1 MKKMN
6 CFRASATI
14 ALLMVAG
21 LSAFAQYVGPTATYD
36 AITTTSDYVTIGSRV
51 PYYVAPDATIAAM
64 ASIATPT
71 MDYSEFQW
79 EVLTSAL
86 APLAITPETYAGG
99 ALTVG
104 EGTAPWVRENEISV
118 TWAAPAAIGTQY
130 VIRATEHS
138 NPLGAGNFA
147 FGCAD
152 ATPEVRNV
160 FVLDAP
166 TVAFDGTN
174 GGGCAIAPGT
184 TFYVPLNITG
194 LGDWDVTYTVAYNG
208 AAASAPAT
216 YTLTVADPIGGVT
229 DINVIAQSTA
239 ARDADGT
246 PTGSTDG
253 LAIALPADQYGY
265 YDVAITG
272 FTDRISRKS
281 LDALGAVT
289 AAGTYRIFVNP
300 TPVTSPIQHLQ
311 NL

>member
-1 MKKMN
+1 MKRMN
-6 CFRASATI
+6 FFRATATI
-14 ALLMVAG
+14 ALLLVAG
-21 LSAFAQYVGPTATYD
+21 LSTFAQYVGPTSTYD
-36 AITTTSDYVTIGSRV
+36 AVTTTSDYVTIGSRM
-51 PYYVAPDATIAAM
+51 PYYVAPDATIATM
-64 ASIATPT
+64 ATAGT

-79 EVLTSAL
+79 EVLTSVL
-86 APLAITPETYAGG
+86 APLAITPENYAGN
-99 ALTVG
+99 ALTTG
-104 EGTAPWVRENEISV
+104 EGLAPWVDENEISV
-118 TWAAPAAIGTQY
+118 TWAAPAVAGTQY

-138 NPLGAGNFA
+138 NPLGLANFT

-152 ATPEVRNV
+152 ATPETRNV
-160 FVLDAP
+160 FVLAVP
-166 TVAFDGTN
+166 TVAFDGTS

-208 AAASAPAT
+208 GAAGAPAT

-229 DINVIAQSTA
+229 DANVIAQSTA

-253 LAIALPADQYGY
+253 LAIALPAAQYGY

-281 LDALGAVT
+281 LDALLPVA
-289 AAGTYRIFVNP
+289 AAGTYRIYVNP

>member
-6 CFRASATI
+6 FLRLTATV
-14 ALLMVAG
+14 ALFAFAG
-21 LSAFAQYVGPTATYD
+21 LGTFAQYVGPTATYD
-36 AITTTSDYVTIGSRV
+36 AVLTTSDYVTIGSRV
-51 PYYVAPDATIAAM
+51 PYYVAPDAIIGAM
-64 ASIATPT
+64 ATAGT
-71 MDYSEFQW
+71 MDYTEFQW
-79 EVLTSAL
+79 EALTSLL
-86 APLAITPETYAGG
+86 APLAITPETYAGA

-104 EGTAPWVRENEISV
+104 EGLAPWVEENEISV
-118 TWAAPAAIGTQY
+118 TWAAPAVAGTQY
-130 VIRATEHS
+130 VLRATEHG

-160 FVLDAP
+160 YVLAIP
-166 TVAFDGTN
+166 TVAFNGTE
-174 GGGCAIAPGT
+174 GGGCSTAPGS

-208 AAASAPAT
+208 GAASAPAT

-229 DINVIAQSTA
+229 DANVIAQSTLARA
-239 ARDADGT
+239 ANGT
-246 PTGSTDG
+246 PTAATDG
-253 LAIALPADQYGY
+253 LAIALPAAQYGY

-281 LDALGAVT
+281 MDALGAVT
-289 AAGTYRIFVNP
+289 AAGTYRIYVNP
-300 TPVTSPIQHLQ
+300 TPVTSPIQHLE